1 MFEPASKEAGSFLG
15 RSDWLFNWLKG
26 ELDDEQ
32 IAPAVAE
39 SPHGQ
44 SGCGSGSEGTRDGPS
59 GLPRKTG
66 REKKKERMLGFE
78 FFYWVAKGIA

>member
-39 SPHGQ
+39 SPRRDERVWERERGHPRWPEWLGAKD
-44 SGCGSGSEGTRDGPS
+44 GTGEEEREDA
-59 GLPRKTG
+59 GLRIFL
-66 REKKKERMLGFE
+66 LG
-78 FFYWVAKGIA
+78 G

>member
-1 MFEPASKEAGSFLG
+1 M
-15 RSDWLFNWLKG
+15 
-26 ELDDEQ
+26 
-32 IAPAVAE
+32 
-39 SPHGQ
+39 

-59 GLPRKTG
+59 GLERKTG